1 MTDRLEKIFS
11 IIPSCK
17 VFADIGCDHGYMA
30 HAMLTREKAKKVIIA
45 DISDKCLQKAKDLLY
60 PYINNGRAIS
70 VVANGF
76 IGVPD
81 SDVGLVAGMGGEEIC
96 TILKSASALPNTL
109 VLQPMKNTD
118 KVRLC
123 ALELGYKIEK
133 DYVFKS
139 ANKFYDIML
148 ISKGKDFLY
157 EQEIEF
163 GRDNLREKSDDF
175 IEFISQ
181 KLVRLNGI
189 LSSEGISDSDRE
201 KMRKLKEKLQ
211 KICIK

>member
-11 IIPSCK
+11 IIPECQT
-17 VFADIGCDHGYMA
+17 FADIGCDHGYMA
-30 HAMLTREKAKKVIIA
+30 HAMLTRDKAKRVIIA
-45 DISDKCLQKAKDLLY
+45 DISEKCLSKAKDLLY
-60 PYINNGRAIS
+60 PYINGGRAKS

-81 SDVGLVAGMGGEEIC
+81 SDVGLIAGMGGEEIC
-96 TILKSASALPNTL
+96 TILTSAKTLPKTL

-123 ALELGYKIEK
+123 VVELGYKIEK

-139 ANKFYDIML
+139 ANKFYDLML
-148 ISKGKDFLY
+148 VVKGKDTLT

-163 GRDNLREKSDDF
+163 GRDNIKDKSQDF
-175 IEFISQ
+175 IDFISQ
-181 KLVRLNGI
+181 KLVRLDSI
-189 LSSEGISDSDRE
+189 LLSQDISELDRE
-201 KMRKLKEKLQ
+201 KMLKTKEKLQ
-211 KICIK
+211 KYV

>member
-11 IIPSCK
+11 IIPECE

-30 HAMLTREKAKKVIIA
+30 HAMLTRDKAKRVIIA
-45 DISDKCLQKAKDLLY
+45 DISEKCLSKAKDLLY
-60 PYINNGRAIS
+60 PYINSGRAKS

-76 IGVPD
+76 MGLPD
-81 SDVGLVAGMGGEEIC
+81 SDVGLIAGMGGEEIC
-96 TILKSASALPNTL
+96 TILTSAKTLPQTL

-123 ALELGYKIEK
+123 VVDLGYKIEK

-139 ANKFYDIML
+139 ANKFYDLML
-148 ISKGKDFLY
+148 VVKGKDTLT

-163 GRDNLREKSDDF
+163 GRDNIKDKSQDF
-175 IEFISQ
+175 IDFISQ
-181 KLVRLNGI
+181 KLVRLDSI
-189 LSSEGISDSDRE
+189 LSSQDISEIDRE
-201 KMRKLKEKLQ
+201 KMLKTKEKLQ
-211 KICIK
+211 KYV

>member
-11 IIPSCK
+11 IIPKCK

-30 HAMLTREKAKKVIIA
+30 HAMLTREKAEKVIIA

-60 PYINNGRAIS
+60 PYINSKRAIS

-148 ISKGKDFLY
+148 ISKGKDFLT

-163 GRDNLREKSDDF
+163 GRDNLKEKSEDF

-181 KLVRLNGI
+181 KLIRLESI
-189 LSSEGISDSDRE
+189 LSGEGIRDSDRE
-201 KMRKLKEKLQ
+201 KMLKLKEKLQ
-211 KICIK
+211 KVCIK

>member
-11 IIPSCK
+11 IIPNCE

-30 HAMLTREKAKKVIIA
+30 EAMLVREKAEKVIIA

-60 PYINNGRAIS
+60 PYINSKRAIS

-76 IGVPD
+76 VGVPD

-96 TILKSASALPNTL
+96 AILKSASFLPNTL

-123 ALELGYKIEK
+123 LLEKGYKLEK

-139 ANKFYDIML
+139 ANKFYDIIL
-148 ISKGKDFLY
+148 AVKGIDALTD
-157 EQEIEF
+157 QEIEF
-163 GRDNLREKSDDF
+163 GRDNLRDKSDDF

-181 KLVRLNGI
+181 KLIRLDSI
-189 LSSEGISDSDRE
+189 LAGEGISDADRE
-201 KMRKLKEKLQ
+201 KMLKLKEKLQ

>member
-11 IIPSCK
+11 IIPQCE

-30 HAMLTREKAKKVIIA
+30 HAMLTRGKANKVIIA
-45 DISDKCLQKAKDLLY
+45 DISQKCLQKAQELLY
-60 PYINNGRAIS
+60 PYINNGRAESI
-70 VVANGF
+70 VANGF
-76 IGVPD
+76 MGLPK

-96 TILKSASALPNTL
+96 SILTGAKELPDKL

-123 ALELGYKIEK
+123 VVNLGYKIEK

-148 ISKGKDFLY
+148 VVKGKDSLT

-163 GRDNLREKSDDF
+163 GRDNILGKNNDF
-175 IEFISQ
+175 LEFISQ
-181 KLVRLNGI
+181 KLVRLNSI
-189 LSSEGISDSDRE
+189 LASQDISISDRE
-201 KMRKLKEKLQ
+201 KMLKTKEKLE
-211 KICIK
+211 KYV

>member
-11 IIPSCK
+11 IIPSCD

-45 DISDKCLQKAKDLLY
+45 DVSDKCLSKAENLLY
-60 PYINNGRAIS
+60 PYINSGRAIS

-76 IGVPD
+76 VGVPN

-96 TILKSASALPNTL
+96 AILLGAKTLPKTL

-123 ALELGYKIEK
+123 LINLGYKIEK
-133 DYVFKS
+133 DYLFKS
-139 ANKFYDIML
+139 ANKFYDL
-148 ISKGKDFLY
+148 ILAVKGKDALT

-163 GRDNLREKSDDF
+163 GRDNIKNKSQDF
-175 IEFISQ
+175 LEFINQ
-181 KLVRLNGI
+181 KINTLDSI
-189 LSSEGISDSDRE
+189 LKSPDLSELDRQ
-201 KMRKLKEKLQ
+201 KMLKLKEKLQ
-211 KICIK
+211 KYV

>member
-11 IIPSCK
+11 IIPECEI
-17 VFADIGCDHGYMA
+17 FADIGCDHGYMA
-30 HAMLTREKAKKVIIA
+30 HAMLTRGKAKKVIIA
-45 DISDKCLQKAKDLLY
+45 DISEKCLQKAQDLLY
-60 PYINNGRAIS
+60 PYINNGKAES

-76 IGVPD
+76 LGVPE

-96 TILKSASALPNTL
+96 AILTGAKSLPKTL

-123 ALELGYKIEK
+123 VVDLGYKIEK

-148 ISKGKDFLY
+148 VCLGKDTLT

-163 GRDNLREKSDDF
+163 GRDNIKHKSQDF
-175 IEFISQ
+175 LEFINQ
-181 KLVRLNGI
+181 KIVRLTSI
-189 LSSEGISDSDRE
+189 LSGQDLSDEDRQ
-201 KMRKLKEKLQ
+201 KMLKLKEKLE
-211 KICIK
+211 KYV

>member
-11 IIPSCK
+11 IIPECQT
-17 VFADIGCDHGYMA
+17 FADIGCDHGYMA
-30 HAMLTREKAKKVIIA
+30 HAMLTRDKAKRVIIA
-45 DISDKCLQKAKDLLY
+45 DISEKCLSKAKDLLY
-60 PYINNGRAIS
+60 PYINGGRAQS

-81 SDVGLVAGMGGEEIC
+81 SDVGLIAGMGGEEIC
-96 TILKSASALPNTL
+96 TILTSAKTLPKTL

-123 ALELGYKIEK
+123 VVELGYKIEK

-139 ANKFYDIML
+139 ANKFYDLML
-148 ISKGKDFLY
+148 VVKGNDALT

-163 GRDNLREKSDDF
+163 GRDNIKDKSQDF
-175 IEFISQ
+175 IDFISQ
-181 KLVRLNGI
+181 KLARLDSI
-189 LSSEGISDSDRE
+189 LLSQDISELDRE
-201 KMRKLKEKLQ
+201 KMLKTKEKLQ
-211 KICIK
+211 KYV

>member
-11 IIPSCK
+11 IIPQCE

-30 HAMLTREKAKKVIIA
+30 HAMLTRGKANKVIIA
-45 DISDKCLQKAKDLLY
+45 DISQKCLQKAQELLY
-60 PYINNGRAIS
+60 PYINNGRAESI
-70 VVANGF
+70 VANGF
-76 IGVPD
+76 MGLPN

-96 TILKSASALPNTL
+96 SILTGAKELPDKL

-123 ALELGYKIEK
+123 VVNLGYKIEK

-148 ISKGKDFLY
+148 VVKGKDSLT

-163 GRDNLREKSDDF
+163 GRDNILGKNNDF
-175 IEFISQ
+175 LEFISQ
-181 KLVRLNGI
+181 KLVRLNSI
-189 LSSEGISDSDRE
+189 LASQDISVSDRE
-201 KMRKLKEKLQ
+201 KMLKTKEKLE
-211 KICIK
+211 KYV

>member
-11 IIPSCK
+11 IIPKCK

-30 HAMLTREKAKKVIIA
+30 HAMLTREKAEKVIIA

-60 PYINNGRAIS
+60 PYINSKRAIS

-76 IGVPD
+76 IGLPD

-148 ISKGKDFLY
+148 ISKGKDFLS

-163 GRDNLREKSDDF
+163 GRDNLKEKSEDF

-181 KLVRLNGI
+181 KLIRLDSI
-189 LSSEGISDSDRE
+189 LSGEGISDSDRE
-201 KMRKLKEKLQ
+201 KMLKLKEKLQ
-211 KICIK
+211 KVCIK

>member
-11 IIPSCK
+11 IIPECK
-17 VFADIGCDHGYMA
+17 VFADIGCDHGYIA
-30 HAMLTREKAKKVIIA
+30 HAMITRGKAKKVIIA
-45 DISDKCLQKAKDLLY
+45 DISEKCLQKAQELLY
-60 PYINNGRAIS
+60 PFIKSGKAES

-76 IGVPD
+76 AGVPN

-96 TILKSASALPNTL
+96 SILTGANSLPNAI

-123 ALELGYKIEK
+123 VVDLGYKVEK

-148 ISKGKDFLY
+148 VVKGKDALT

-163 GRDNLREKSDDF
+163 GRDNILNKSQDF
-175 IEFISQ
+175 LEFINQ
-181 KLVRLNGI
+181 KIVRLTSI
-189 LSSEGISDSDRE
+189 LSGQDLSDEDRQ
-201 KMRKLKEKLQ
+201 KMLKLKEKLE
-211 KICIK
+211 KYV